1 MEEILS
7 SIRRIISEDGEPAAE
22 AAGAA
27 EAPKGTQAKPTLV
40 PKEGASPPPGP
51 NVKAS
56 PPPRAAAPT
65 AKGEPVLDLTDMVQA
80 DGTVVNL
87 NQRAAPA
94 KMKANEAPMADPMP
108 MPMPTSAAMTRPRAA
123 EPMAPS
129 MQAGRDEG
137 LVSRDTAMATTEA
150 FANFAGAVSNAKGV
164 PIGDGSQT
172 LQDVVVELLRPM
184 LRDWLDRNLQPI
196 VARAV
201 ERELTKLAGHAE
213 DQ

>member
-1 MEEILS
+1 
-7 SIRRIISEDGEPAAE
+7 
-22 AAGAA
+22 
-27 EAPKGTQAKPTLV
+27 
-40 PKEGASPPPGP
+40 
-51 NVKAS
+51 
-56 PPPRAAAPT
+56 
-65 AKGEPVLDLTDMVQA
+65 
-80 DGTVVNL
+80 
-87 NQRAAPA
+87 
-94 KMKANEAPMADPMP
+94 
-108 MPMPTSAAMTRPRAA
+108 
-123 EPMAPS
+123 

>member
-7 SIRRIISEDGEPAAE
+7 SIRRIISEDGEPAAD
-22 AAGAA
+22 AAA
-27 EAPKGTQAKPTLV
+27 EAPKGKQAKPALV

-51 NVKAS
+51 NVTAS

-108 MPMPTSAAMTRPRAA
+108 MPMPMPTSAAMTRPRAA

-137 LVSRDTAMATTEA
+137 LVSRDTARATTEA
-150 FANFAGAVSNAKGV
+150 FAKFAGAVSSAKGI

-172 LQDVVVELLRPM
+172 LQDVVAGLLRPM
-184 LRDWLDRNLQPI
+184 LREWLDRNLQPI
-196 VARAV
+196 VSRAV
-201 ERELTKLAGHAE
+201 EREITKLAGRAE
-213 DQ
+213 DH